1 MLKKGWYWYCGAG
14 DDLHLLRDR
23 NACRLGFYCSFPSL
37 HVCLLLARSPRAR
50 WHGAMLR
57 ASWEGLW
64 ASSSLAQVCD
74 GVVHAA
80 LIARAI
86 THCHCS
92 IIDNFPWRE
101 SEKQK
106 ETLSSSTWFL
116 FSQCKEMWKST
127 CVSASTAADF
137 LYGPSLAYL
146 ETLCAFIDN
155 PIMKFKRPNAIVSR
169 KIYLLKGKQ
178 LSHK

>member
-1 MLKKGWYWYCGAG
+1 MC
-14 DDLHLLRDR
+14 
-23 NACRLGFYCSFPSL
+23 P
-37 HVCLLLARSPRAR
+37 LLARSPRAR
-50 WHGAMLR
+50 WHGAMLG

-64 ASSSLAQVCD
+64 ASSSLVQVS
-74 GVVHAA
+74 GGGLRAA
-80 LIARAI
+80 LTARDI
-86 THCHCS
+86 NHCQCY
-92 IIDNFPWRE
+92 IRDDFPPRE
-101 SEKQK
+101 NEKQK

-116 FSQCKEMWKST
+116 LPQCEEIWKST
-127 CVSASTAADF
+127 RVGASTVADF